1 MKIQELGVIG
11 VLILEVFIF
20 WLICPEVTNRQTG
33 VAYSS
38 FLTTEN
44 LLSIAHN
51 ISTVGIAA
59 VGGTLVII
67 TAGIDLSV
75 GSVIA
80 LTVVVTGYFLTG
92 GYSIF
97 VAGLAAFLAGSL
109 AGLANGSMIAFLRL
123 PPFIAT
129 LGMLSIARGIAFWIT
144 GGLTLSRILDGSPT
158 ANFLGNGRIIGI
170 PFPVFVML
178 ASALGG
184 ALLLNRTALGR
195 WIVGLGGNEEAARLS
210 GVGIQWL
217 KVFVYTLSGSTAAVA
232 GILYAC
238 RFGYASSTAGRSYEL
253 EVIAAIVIGGT
264 SLSGGRGTIIG
275 SLVGA
280 AIMGCLR
287 TGLVTYGVMDQFIEL
302 AIGSVIIVAVL
313 MDIAQERFALHSRRA
328 QN

>member
-1 MKIQELGVIG
+1 MIG
-11 VLILEVFIF
+11 VLFLEIFIF
-20 WLICPEVTNRQTG
+20 WLICPEVIDRQSG
-33 VAYSS
+33 EPYSS
-38 FLTTEN
+38 FLTAEN

-75 GSVIA
+75 GSLIA
-80 LTVVVTGYFLTG
+80 LTVVVTGYFLTNQ
-92 GYSIF
+92 YSIF
-97 VAGLAAFLAGSL
+97 AAAPAALCAGSL
-109 AGLANGSMIAFLRL
+109 AGFVNGNLIAFLRL

-144 GGLTLSRILDGSPT
+144 GGLTLSGILNHSPV
-158 ANFLGNGRIIGI
+158 AAFMGNGRILGI
-170 PFPVFVML
+170 PFPVYVML
-178 ASALGG
+178 AMVLAG
-184 ALLLNRTALGR
+184 AILLNRTAIGR
-195 WIVGLGGNEEAARLS
+195 WIIGVGGNEEAARLS
-210 GVGIQWL
+210 GVNVRWL
-217 KVFVYTLSGSTAAVA
+217 KVFVYTLSGFTASVA

-253 EVIAAIVIGGT
+253 EVIAAVVIGGT
-264 SLSGGRGTIIG
+264 SLSGGRGTIVG

-302 AIGSVIIVAVL
+302 AIGTVIIAAVL
-313 MDIAQERFALHSRRA
+313 IDIAQERITARA
-328 QN
+328 YRA